1 MKKKSTSQSA
11 FFNLRILT
19 AAMFCL
25 LGIAVALFAQ
35 GNRTKQQAQR
45 NHSGT
50 RQDAPGTQRPDVVR
64 MVGPVLMTT
73 NLRNLPY
80 IEPKREVEE
89 RRLTR
94 YPFPEDGAP
103 PPLPA
108 GFEQYQAMLKKIWR
122 PAPTMP
128 GPLLTFD
135 GISAAQSGC
144 GCFPPD
150 SNGDVGPNHFV
161 NAVNS
166 AFRVYDKSGNPLGPT
181 TTFNSFFSSLTGTP
195 CANAN
200 DGDPFIFY
208 DHQAD
213 RWVITDFAFPAFPGS
228 SFFQCIGVSQSPDPV
243 AGPWALY
250 ALQVDPANPSFL
262 GDYPKM
268 AMWNSGG
275 NPDQNT
281 YFLTMNLFSSPTTFN
296 GVRAYALDRAS
307 MLAAGPANAIGFTLS
322 AADVGASY
330 SFVAAGFRAGNP
342 PPAGRDGFFLAID
355 SPASG
360 GVTLTQVHGRLFHV
374 DFVTPAN
381 ATFGVGATHQPNA
394 EITVDGFVDAF
405 TNTTTRL
412 VPQQGTA
419 TRLDTLG
426 DKIMTPVVYR
436 FDGGTESLWA
446 DSTVCTDAACTGPT
460 GIRWYQFD
468 VTGGTFAATPVQ
480 QQTWTNGNDGLWR
493 WMPSIAVDQA
503 GDAVIGYSVSS
514 PSMFPGIRYAG
525 RLSSDP
531 LGNLGQGEATMF
543 NGSGNETDN
552 RGRWGDYTNTNI
564 DPSDNMTFWHGNQ
577 YLPSS
582 GTGFNWVERI
592 GKFNFVGGGASPTPS
607 PTVTPPSCSWGA
619 GPDLPL
625 AGTRFVGVFFPANGK
640 FYVMGGRD
648 VNNVEFMHPF
658 EYDPVG
664 NSWTTKS
671 ATYTDNHV
679 NNMACGVLN
688 DSGTDYIY
696 CAGGS
701 EFAGQ
706 TANGHVFRYDPVAD
720 AITDIP
726 ANWPTG
732 DLGVLPGGF
741 TVFTNKLFIL
751 GGYDIPNGTAIDQ
764 IWEFTPSP
772 AAWVQKS
779 AVLPFPLGYIPTTT
793 IGNLIYTGGGV
804 DIQPPPPGTL
814 TDTNHAFIYDPVA
827 DSISTNTDIPDATSN
842 TRAVNFCNQMYVLGG
857 NFNTPTNEVQIFDP
871 VSGTWSVGTP
881 FAIAGRNFAADTDGT
896 NNIWKAG
903 GYDSGLAII
912 ASMEIFN
919 CPVSPCGASP
929 TPTPTVTPTPSVTP
943 TPPASPTP
951 RQTPTPRPRPTP
963 HPRPTP

>member
-19 AAMFCL
+19 ASVFCL

-35 GNRTKQQAQR
+35 GNRTKQQTQTNR
-45 NHSGT
+45 SGT
-50 RQDAPGTQRPDVVR
+50 RQDAPGTQHPDVVQ
-64 MVGPVLMTT
+64 MVGPVMMNT

-80 IEPKREVEE
+80 VAPKQEVEE

-108 GFEQYQAMLKKIWR
+108 GYEQIQALLKKVLR
-122 PAPTMP
+122 PTPTMP

-150 SNGDVGPNHFV
+150 SNGDVGPNHFI
-161 NAVNS
+161 NAVNI
-166 AFRVYDKSGNPLGPT
+166 AFRVFDKSGNALAPV

-208 DHQAD
+208 DHEAD
-213 RWVITDFAFPAFPGS
+213 RWVISDFAFPAFPGT

-250 ALQVDPANPSFL
+250 AVQVDPANPSFL

-330 SFVAAGFRAGNP
+330 SFVAGGFRAGNP
-342 PPAGRDGFFLAID
+342 PPAGRNGFVLAID

-493 WMPSIAVDQA
+493 WMPSIAVDQN
-503 GDAVIGYSVSS
+503 GDAAIGYSVSS

-531 LGNLGQGEATMF
+531 PGNLAQGEATMF
-543 NGSGNETDN
+543 NGSGNETDT

-582 GTGFNWVERI
+582 GTGFNWVQRI
-592 GKFNFVGGGASPTPS
+592 GKFDFVGGGASPTPS
-607 PTVTPPSCSWGA
+607 PTA
-619 GPDLPL
+619 
-625 AGTRFVGVFFPANGK
+625 
-640 FYVMGGRD
+640 
-648 VNNVEFMHPF
+648 
-658 EYDPVG
+658 
-664 NSWTTKS
+664 
-671 ATYTDNHV
+671 
-679 NNMACGVLN
+679 
-688 DSGTDYIY
+688 
-696 CAGGS
+696 
-701 EFAGQ
+701 
-706 TANGHVFRYDPVAD
+706 
-720 AITDIP
+720 
-726 ANWPTG
+726 
-732 DLGVLPGGF
+732 
-741 TVFTNKLFIL
+741 
-751 GGYDIPNGTAIDQ
+751 
-764 IWEFTPSP
+764 
-772 AAWVQKS
+772 
-779 AVLPFPLGYIPTTT
+779 
-793 IGNLIYTGGGV
+793 
-804 DIQPPPPGTL
+804 
-814 TDTNHAFIYDPVA
+814 
-827 DSISTNTDIPDATSN
+827 
-842 TRAVNFCNQMYVLGG
+842 
-857 NFNTPTNEVQIFDP
+857 
-871 VSGTWSVGTP
+871 
-881 FAIAGRNFAADTDGT
+881 
-896 NNIWKAG
+896 
-903 GYDSGLAII
+903 
-912 ASMEIFN
+912 
-919 CPVSPCGASP
+919 
-929 TPTPTVTPTPSVTP
+929 TPTPTIRP
-943 TPPASPTP
+943 
-951 RQTPTPRPRPTP
+951 TPTPRPRPTP
-963 HPRPTP
+963 HPRP